1 MGTVTYVQG
10 KSIEEAQQISGMMEI
25 IKVGSNENVL
35 GPSPLAQE
43 AVKEA
48 LVEAHLYPDRHEST
62 LLKKLA
68 EDLGGGL
75 VEDNFISGN
84 GSCDVLR
91 MITQSYIEPG
101 DKALI
106 AAPTFS
112 MYKILVQMFGG
123 QPAFVPLTD
132 FTVDLDA
139 IVAALTED
147 VKLIFVCN
155 PNNPT
160 GTIVSHEQM
169 AEFLAQI
176 PPGIITVCDEAY
188 MEFADDP
195 HFPRMTE
202 FIGHG
207 YDVLVTRTFSK
218 LHGLASLRVGYG
230 FGPIDLMN
238 RVRQHKLH
246 FNSGRL
252 AYLGAA
258 AALADEEH
266 ISVSLAMV
274 RSGREF
280 FYQQFDEMGINYL
293 PTQSNFIFLTDLPM
307 DANAICD
314 LAMQQ
319 GVIMRPTD
327 PFGLPDHIRIT
338 IARQEDNA
346 RIVRVLKEIID
357 TESA

>member
-1 MGTVTYVQG
+1 MSTYVQG
-10 KSIEEAQQISGMMEI
+10 RSIEDAQQLSGMTAI

-35 GPSPLAQE
+35 GPSPMAQD
-43 AVKEA
+43 AVREA
-48 LVEAHLYPDRHEST
+48 LLDAHLYPDRHESA
-62 LLKKLA
+62 LLQKLA
-68 EDLGGGL
+68 DDLGAGL
-75 VEDNFISGN
+75 SEDNFISGN

-91 MITQSYIEPG
+91 MITQTFIEPG
-101 DKALI
+101 AKALI
-106 AAPTFS
+106 AAPTFA
-112 MYKILVQMFGG
+112 MYQILVRMFGG
-123 QPAFVPLTD
+123 EPVDVPLSD

-139 IVAALTED
+139 LVNAITED
-147 VKLIFVCN
+147 VRLIFVCN

-160 GTIVSHEQM
+160 GTTVTHDQM
-169 AEFLAQI
+169 ADFLAQV
-176 PPGIITVCDEAY
+176 PAGIIVVCDEAY

-195 HFPRMTE
+195 DFPRMTE
-202 FIGHG
+202 FIGQG

-230 FGPIDLMN
+230 FGRVDLMD

-258 AALADEEH
+258 AALADEAH
-266 ISVSLAMV
+266 IAESLEMV
-274 RSGREF
+274 HNGRKF
-280 FYQQFDEMGINYL
+280 FYEQFDEMGINYL
-293 PTQSNFIFLTDLPM
+293 PTQSNFIFLTDLPL

-327 PFGLPDHIRIT
+327 PFGLPDQIRIT
-338 IARQEDNA
+338 IAREEENA
-346 RIVRVLKEIID
+346 QIVRVLKEIIE
-357 TESA
+357 TGAS